1 LPKEIPHNLLT
12 RRINMPLKKGKSDKT
27 VSENISTMVKEG
39 KPQKQA
45 IAIAL
50 SEAGRSKP
58 ERGERTKKNKEKKK
72 AK

>member
-1 LPKEIPHNLLT
+1 
-12 RRINMPLKKGKSDKT
+12 MPLKKGKSDKT
-27 VSENISTMVKEG
+27 VSENISTLVKEG

-58 ERGERTKKNKEKKK
+58 ERGSRTKKNKDKKK

>member
-1 LPKEIPHNLLT
+1 
-12 RRINMPLKKGKSDKT
+12 MPLKKGKSDKT
-27 VSENISTMVKEG
+27 VSENISMMVKEG

-50 SEAGRSKP
+50 SEAGRSAGRSKP
-58 ERGERTKKNKEKKK
+58 ERGERTKKNKDKKK

>member
-1 LPKEIPHNLLT
+1 
-12 RRINMPLKKGKSDKT
+12 MPLKKGKSNKA

-50 SEAGRSKP
+50 SEAGREKP
-58 ERGERTKKNKEKKK
+58 ERGERTKKNKDKKK
-72 AK
+72 

>member
-1 LPKEIPHNLLT
+1 
-12 RRINMPLKKGKSDKT
+12 MPLKKGKSDKT
-27 VSENISTMVKEG
+27 VSANISTMVKEG

-50 SEAGRSKP
+50 SEAGRDKP
-58 ERGERTKKNKEKKK
+58 ERGERTKKNKDKKK

>member
-1 LPKEIPHNLLT
+1 
-12 RRINMPLKKGKSDKT
+12 MPLKKGKSDKA

-50 SEAGRSKP
+50 SEAGREKP